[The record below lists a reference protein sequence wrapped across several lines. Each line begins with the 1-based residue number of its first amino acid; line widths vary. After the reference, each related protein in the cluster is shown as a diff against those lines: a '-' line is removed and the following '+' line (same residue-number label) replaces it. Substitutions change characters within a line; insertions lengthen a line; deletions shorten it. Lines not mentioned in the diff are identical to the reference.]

1 MTWRNLC
8 VLTVSFQAL
17 IFIIKREFMLV
28 GWMVVYLIS

>member
-1 MTWRNLC
+1 MTRRNLC
-8 VLTVSFQAL
+8 VLTVPFQAL